1 MNYCPL
7 AGVSNV
13 RMAGYRL
20 DPTVWFRGGLHD
32 VEVDHDAKPQRI

>member
-7 AGVSNV
+7 AGVSNT
-13 RMAGYRL
+13 RAAGHRL

-32 VEVDHDAKPQRI
+32 VEVDQDAKLPRI

>member
-13 RMAGYRL
+13 RMAGHRL

-32 VEVDHDAKPQRI
+32 VEVDQDAKPQRI